1 MRVIGETLI
10 AYIRDCEA
18 LVLREEH
25 CRAQIKNSFPPR
37 LIQKCF
43 SGGIPDSKEG
53 LRISVANRSVMSI
66 DLVDSTAKFSEC
78 SAEEHYRIINFY
90 VSELDKIISTYQGVT
105 IKHLG
110 DGLLAIFDN
119 IYKERDF
126 AKFAVLCASSCLAKA
141 RELSKTPPIAPKS
154 GEGDF
159 FSSRIGI
166 ATGHFV
172 VAVVGDGGLTD
183 VDAIGKTVNIAAR
196 LQSAAPPD
204 TISIDL
210 ETYQQSKV
218 ATTKGPLKGLFSR
231 VTLDAPLKGTTVTDL
246 YRLTA
251 DGLTPSIEEE
261 IREKGETLAAEAL
274 KHEER
279 LLALRTEAE

>member
-141 RELSKTPPIAPKS
+141 RELSKNTPHS
-154 GEGDF
+154 
-159 FSSRIGI
+159 
-166 ATGHFV
+166 T
-172 VAVVGDGGLTD
+172 
-183 VDAIGKTVNIAAR
+183 
-196 LQSAAPPD
+196 
-204 TISIDL
+204 
-210 ETYQQSKV
+210 
-218 ATTKGPLKGLFSR
+218 
-231 VTLDAPLKGTTVTDL
+231 
-246 YRLTA
+246 
-251 DGLTPSIEEE
+251 
-261 IREKGETLAAEAL
+261 
-274 KHEER
+274 
-279 LLALRTEAE
+279 